1 MFLQVDTIKNSIKLN
16 YLSENKAMYE
26 GKIQLTRIWVYE
38 ADHAHKMYE
47 GIPRLEPKVGILTAG
62 LNPILIKEV
71 EGLEQA
77 NKERKSWEK
86 VTQENLFNHSGI
98 GS

>member
-1 MFLQVDTIKNSIKLN
+1 MKISPESFRKAVERQKKL
-16 YLSENKAMYE
+16 
-26 GKIQLTRIWVYE
+26 
-38 ADHAHKMYE
+38 HKMYE
-47 GIPRLEPKVGILTAG
+47 GIHRLEPKVGILNAG
-62 LNPILIKEV
+62 LNPILIKGV

-86 VTQENLFNHSGI
+86 VTQEILFNHSGI

>member
-1 MFLQVDTIKNSIKLN
+1 MKTSPKSYQ
-16 YLSENKAMYE
+16 KAVE
-26 GKIQLTRIWVYE
+26 RQKKR
-38 ADHAHKMYE
+38 HKMYE
-47 GIPRLEPKVGILTAG
+47 GIHRLEPKVGILTAG

-77 NKERKSWEK
+77 NNERRSWEK
-86 VTQENLFNHSGI
+86 ATQEILFNHSGI

>member
-1 MFLQVDTIKNSIKLN
+1 MKEDLEKTEKMEVIPESYQ
-16 YLSENKAMYE
+16 KAMH
-26 GKIQLTRIWVYE
+26 IQKKF
-38 ADHAHKMYE
+38 HKMYE
-47 GIPRLEPKVGILTAG
+47 EIPRLEPKVGILTAG

-77 NKERKSWEK
+77 NNERRSWEK
-86 VTQENLFNHSGI
+86 ATQEILFNHSGI

>member
-1 MFLQVDTIKNSIKLN
+1 MRFSPEN
-16 YLSENKAMYE
+16 YQKAM
-26 GKIQLTRIWVYE
+26 GRQKKL
-38 ADHAHKMYE
+38 HKMYA
-47 GIPRLEPKVGILTAG
+47 GIHGLEPKVGILTAG

-77 NKERKSWEK
+77 NKERRSWEK
-86 VTQENLFNHSGI
+86 VTQEILFNHSGI

>member
-1 MFLQVDTIKNSIKLN
+1 MKISPESFRKAVERQKKL
-16 YLSENKAMYE
+16 
-26 GKIQLTRIWVYE
+26 
-38 ADHAHKMYE
+38 HKMYE

-77 NKERKSWEK
+77 NKERRSWK
-86 VTQENLFNHSGI
+86 TVTQEILFNNI
-98 GS
+98 E

>member
-1 MFLQVDTIKNSIKLN
+1 MKTSPES
-16 YLSENKAMYE
+16 YRKAMD
-26 GKIQLTRIWVYE
+26 IQNEL
-38 ADHAHKMYE
+38 HKMYE

-77 NKERKSWEK
+77 NKERRSWEK
-86 VTQENLFNHSGI
+86 VTQEILFINSGI
-98 GS
+98 DS